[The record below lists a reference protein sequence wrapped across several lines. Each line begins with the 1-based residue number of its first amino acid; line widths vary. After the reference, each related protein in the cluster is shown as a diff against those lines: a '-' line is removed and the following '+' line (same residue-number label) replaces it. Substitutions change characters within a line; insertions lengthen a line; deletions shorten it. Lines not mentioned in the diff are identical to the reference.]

1 MEWSE
6 DLGGIKLRISRDANS
21 PEDIIVEFDVGDRD
35 LLVKKPKL
43 KIEFVTQRLKSK
55 WQGLVL
61 RGGNKDKKTAF
72 NGELPIDTLRQTLE
86 LKNTPFFDFSGE
98 EIESF
103 CVAKLYHRGS
113 PGEKRVPNPFPLP
126 RAQIQGAEQITQ
138 PKDAF
143 DRSAN
148 FARLPTKTKVKTRLI
163 QLLMACAFI
172 GVLFWGFSVEIWN
185 WETSSRNT
193 HPVIFWLLGLSLFPM
208 LILFQGKLALYKY
221 VSVDKSVTAS
231 MSPKPNDSYSLS
243 EMVSGSA
250 EVDIDNAIFR
260 VVCCNRERYRYLHH
274 SGNSSTWRD
283 RFHDFNGLVLYEEH
297 VARIPAGSS
306 LSNYLP
312 KTRDI
317 SFDQMFAT
325 LYPQAMISKHYGISV
340 YWEVQIIHDELV
352 DTEIPVAGVDRDWPF
367 EFFFQEDK
375 VES

>member
-21 PEDIIVEFDVGDRD
+21 PEDIIVEFDVRDRD

-61 RGGNKDKKTAF
+61 KGGNKDKKTAF
-72 NGELPIDTLRQTLE
+72 NGQLPIDTFRQTLE

-113 PGEKRVPNPFPLP
+113 LGEKRVPNPFPLP
-126 RAQIQGAEQITQ
+126 RAQIQGAQQITQ

-148 FARLPTKTKVKTRLI
+148 FARLPTKTRVKTRLI
-163 QLLMACAFI
+163 QLLMTCAFI
-172 GVLFWGFSVEIWN
+172 GVLLWGFSVEIWN
-185 WETSSRNT
+185 WESSSRRT
-193 HPVIFWLLGLSLFPM
+193 HPAFFWLIGLSLFPM
-208 LILFQGKLALYKY
+208 IIWFQGKLALYKY
-221 VSVDKSVTAS
+221 VSLDKSATAN
-231 MSPKPNDSYSLS
+231 MSPKPNESYSLS

-250 EVDIDNAIFR
+250 EVDIDNATFR

-274 SGNSSTWRD
+274 SGNSSTWKD
-283 RFHDFNGLVLYEEH
+283 RYHDFNGLVLYEEQ
-297 VARIPAGSS
+297 VTKIPAGSS

-312 KTRDI
+312 KTRDV
-317 SFDQMFAT
+317 SFDQMFET
-325 LYPQAMISKHYGISV
+325 LYPQALVSKHYGISV

-352 DTEIPVAGVDRDWPF
+352 DTEIPVAGIDRDWPF
-367 EFFFQEDK
+367 EFFFKEDK